1 MKSYNM
7 KLNRDFY
14 KAYSVWLGVL
24 AVIGLVGDVLLK
36 YNTAVSPWI
45 MILIAI
51 YLFLRAFTVDCKI
64 NPNAVRTKKIS
75 FL

>member
-1 MKSYNM
+1 MKSNNM

-14 KAYSVWLGVL
+14 KTYSFWLGVL
-24 AVIGLVGDVLLK
+24 AAIGLVGDVLLK

-51 YLFLRAFTVDCKI
+51 YLFLRAFTSK
-64 NPNAVRTKKIS
+64 RK
-75 FL
+75 

>member
-1 MKSYNM
+1 M

-14 KAYSVWLGVL
+14 KAYSFWLGVL

-51 YLFLRAFTVDCKI
+51 YLFLRAFTSK
-64 NPNAVRTKKIS
+64 RK
-75 FL
+75 

>member
-7 KLNRDFY
+7 KLNCDFY
-14 KAYSVWLGVL
+14 KAYSFWLGVL

-51 YLFLRAFTVDCKI
+51 YLFLRAFTSK
-64 NPNAVRTKKIS
+64 RK
-75 FL
+75 

>member
-1 MKSYNM
+1 MKSNNM

-14 KAYSVWLGVL
+14 KTYSFWLGVL

-36 YNTAVSPWI
+36 YNTAVNPWI

-51 YLFLRAFTVDCKI
+51 YLFLRAFTSK
-64 NPNAVRTKKIS
+64 RK
-75 FL
+75 

>member
-7 KLNRDFY
+7 KLNRNFY
-14 KAYSVWLGVL
+14 KAYSFWLGVL

-36 YNTAVSPWI
+36 YNTAGSPWI

-51 YLFLRAFTVDCKI
+51 YLFLRAFTSK
-64 NPNAVRTKKIS
+64 RK
-75 FL
+75 

>member
-14 KAYSVWLGVL
+14 KAYSFWLGVL

-51 YLFLRAFTVDCKI
+51 YLFLRTFTSK
-64 NPNAVRTKKIS
+64 RK
-75 FL
+75 

>member
-1 MKSYNM
+1 MKSNNM

-14 KAYSVWLGVL
+14 KTYSFGLGVL
-24 AVIGLVGDVLLK
+24 SVIGLVGDVLLK

-51 YLFLRAFTVDCKI
+51 YLFLRAFTSK
-64 NPNAVRTKKIS
+64 RK
-75 FL
+75 

>member
-14 KAYSVWLGVL
+14 KAYSFWLGVL
-24 AVIGLVGDVLLK
+24 AVIGLVRDVLLK

-51 YLFLRAFTVDCKI
+51 YLFLRAFTSK
-64 NPNAVRTKKIS
+64 RK
-75 FL
+75 

>member
-1 MKSYNM
+1 MM

-14 KAYSVWLGVL
+14 KAYSFWLGVL

-51 YLFLRAFTVDCKI
+51 YLFLRAFTSK
-64 NPNAVRTKKIS
+64 RK
-75 FL
+75 

>member
-14 KAYSVWLGVL
+14 KAYSFWLGVL

-51 YLFLRAFTVDCKI
+51 YLFLRAFTSK
-64 NPNAVRTKKIS
+64 RK
-75 FL
+75 

>member
-14 KAYSVWLGVL
+14 KAYSFWLGVL
-24 AVIGLVGDVLLK
+24 AVIGLVGDFLLK

-51 YLFLRAFTVDCKI
+51 YLFLRAFTSK
-64 NPNAVRTKKIS
+64 RK
-75 FL
+75 

>member
-14 KAYSVWLGVL
+14 KAYSFWLGVL
-24 AVIGLVGDVLLK
+24 AVIGLVEDVLLK

-51 YLFLRAFTVDCKI
+51 YLFLRAFTSK
-64 NPNAVRTKKIS
+64 RK
-75 FL
+75 

>member
-1 MKSYNM
+1 M

-14 KAYSVWLGVL
+14 KAYSFWLGVL

-51 YLFLRAFTVDCKI
+51 YLFLRAFTS
-64 NPNAVRTKKIS
+64 KKK
-75 FL
+75 

>member
-1 MKSYNM
+1 MKSNNM

-14 KAYSVWLGVL
+14 KTYSFGLGVL

-51 YLFLRAFTVDCKI
+51 YLFWRAFTSK
-64 NPNAVRTKKIS
+64 RK
-75 FL
+75 